1 MQCQRHDVQTSL
13 TCGMCGVP
21 ICSKCAVQT
30 PVGYKCRGCAKLRR
44 SPVYELT
51 PVHFLR
57 GAGAGIGLS
66 ILIGIAWGWLGGISF
81 LGFLLAAAAGYAI
94 AEVISISV
102 NRKRGR
108 PLQALAILCVS
119 IAFVVSFVGL
129 SPGGI
134 TFFAA
139 FTPMYLLLLV
149 LAAFVAVF
157 RLQ

>member
-1 MQCQRHDVQTSL
+1 
-13 TCGMCGVP
+13 MCGVP
-21 ICSKCAVQT
+21 LCSKCAVQT
-30 PVGYKCRGCAKLRR
+30 PVGYKCSKCAPLKRA
-44 SPVYELT
+44 PTYEIT
-51 PVHFLR
+51 PLQFLK

-66 ILIGIAWGWLGGISF
+66 ILIGIAWGWLGGFSF
-81 LGFLLAAAAGYAI
+81 LGFLLAVGAGYAI

-108 PLQALAILCVS
+108 PLQALGVLCVTV
-119 IAFVVSFVGL
+119 AFVVSFVGL

-139 FTPMYLLLLV
+139 FTPMYLLLLA
-149 LAAFVAVF
+149 LAAVTAAF